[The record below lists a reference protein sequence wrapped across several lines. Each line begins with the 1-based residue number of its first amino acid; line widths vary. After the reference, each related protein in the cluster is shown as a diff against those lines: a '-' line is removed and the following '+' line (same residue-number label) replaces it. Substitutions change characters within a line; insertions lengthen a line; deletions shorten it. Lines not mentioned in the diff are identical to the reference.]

1 MKKIIYMYIYNIFKE
16 KIWLQD
22 FTDTLLDWK
31 KNTYRQTKKRGNPNK
46 DISGKKILK
55 I

>member
-31 KNTYRQTKKRGNPNK
+31 KIYIHIGKQKREETL
-46 DISGKKILK
+46 IKIFQVRK
-55 I
+55 S

>member
-1 MKKIIYMYIYNIFKE
+1 MCIYIIFLKKRFGY
-16 KIWLQD
+16 KISQ
-22 FTDTLLDWK
+22 TLYLIEK